1 MQLSISKL
9 SEAIDEIQER
19 VDDGYFG
26 IAEAEQLSLVLEA
39 AWMYHD
45 LTDEG

>member
-1 MQLSISKL
+1 MSKL

-19 VDDGYFG
+19 IDDGYFG

-39 AWMYHD
+39 AWMYHGLREAD
-45 LTDEG
+45 DD